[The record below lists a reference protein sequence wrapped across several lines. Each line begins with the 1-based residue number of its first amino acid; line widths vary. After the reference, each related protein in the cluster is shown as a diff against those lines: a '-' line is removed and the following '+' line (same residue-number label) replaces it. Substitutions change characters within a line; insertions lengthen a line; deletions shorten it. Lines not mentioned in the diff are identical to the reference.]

1 MVANQRT
8 LGIETSQTWAAPA
21 VFGTWWSMGSAAAS
35 ARRLAGSTSYILR
48 CKVMYFGDLE
58 NAQRCNVCS
67 YWNFQICTAS
77 DAQEEAKQ
85 VLAAHHGM
93 EWHGLSNGTEKRY
106 IYIDL

>member
-1 MVANQRT
+1 
-8 LGIETSQTWAAPA
+8 
-21 VFGTWWSMGSAAAS
+21 MGSAAAS

-67 YWNFQICTAS
+67 YRNFQICTAS
-77 DAQEEAKQ
+77 DAQVEAKQ
-85 VLAAHHGM
+85 VLAVHHGM